1 MKTNIVLC
9 LCSFFGLR
17 KADAARR
24 GVMMLNILILKS
36 LTYLLLR
43 QISFLFLPGFEI

>member
-17 KADAARR
+17 KADAARCDD
-24 GVMMLNILILKS
+24 VEHLNSKV
-36 LTYLLLR
+36 TH
-43 QISFLFLPGFEI
+43 LPASASNIVLVPSWV